1 MFAFCACLAFSLPH
15 RPMLTT
21 TTTMRSFC
29 AVLVAVAVRV
39 KEREREEDTWVNEMV
54 KLTLMSSFWAYW
66 LRRLQLAIDL
76 FGCHLHV
83 NIYTWLPVKW
93 GLHQCSWL
101 WLYLCVCACV
111 SACLSTY
118 AYATLP
124 QPFLIKLKCSPA
136 KSRASHNETG
146 QRGRPQNVAA
156 TATATSCVTFWR
168 SE

>member
-29 AVLVAVAVRV
+29 AVLVAVAVSVR
-39 KEREREEDTWVNEMV
+39 ERKREEDTWVNEMV

-101 WLYLCVCACV
+101 CVCVCACV

-156 TATATSCVTFWR
+156 TATPTSCVTFWR